1 MGAQCT
7 GFLDMPYFYGIGNQR
22 LPWRWSTV
30 TNAPFP
36 LKSAGIVA
44 TLSGENALSV
54 YTENRYGSE
63 DLDFATT
70 ALLEDLE
77 LAIDHFY
84 TYIVPTHLARSPTCI
99 CSCTLL
105 D

>member
-1 MGAQCT
+1 M
-7 GFLDMPYFYGIGNQR
+7 
-22 LPWRWSTV
+22 

-36 LKSAGIVA
+36 LKSACIVA
-44 TLSGENALSV
+44 TLSGGNALSV

-99 CSCTLL
+99 DSCTLL